1 MMDGVNVTLVTE
13 FILLGIPLTYD
24 FQVLLFLILSICY
37 AITLVG
43 NATIIVVSLSDA
55 QLHTPMYFFLSNLA
69 FLDISFTSAIVPKVL
84 FNLIS
89 GSKTISLYG
98 CLAQSYIYFLLG
110 TTEFLLLAIMS
121 FDRYV
126 AICHPLR
133 YGTIMK
139 PKLCLEMILC
149 SWLGG
154 FMDTIAQTV
163 LTFRLPFC
171 GSNVINHYFCDVA
184 PLLKLACGD
193 TYIIGMLDFILASSL
208 VLGSLFFSLV
218 SYGCI
223 ITAIVKIS
231 SALGRKK
238 TFSTCASHLTVV
250 FIVYGSCIF
259 MCVRPSKNSKVDSTK
274 IVALLNC
281 IVTPLLNPF
290 IYSFRNKTF
299 KDALKRT
306 LKKYRQLPE
315 PNVLHHSK
323 NIGAAKIKLHN

>member
-1 MMDGVNVTLVTE
+1 MWNGGNVSLVTE
-13 FILLGIPLTYD
+13 FILLGIPGSYEL
-24 FQVLLFLILSICY
+24 QVLLFVSLSICY
-37 AITLVG
+37 VVTLVL
-43 NATIIVVSLSDA
+43 NTTIIILSLTDA

-69 FLDISFTSAIVPKVL
+69 FLDITFTSAIVPKVL

-89 GSKTISLYG
+89 GNKRISFHG

-110 TTEFLLLAIMS
+110 TTEFLLLATMS

-133 YGTIMK
+133 YSIIMR
-139 PKLCLEMILC
+139 PKNCLKLIGC
-149 SWLGG
+149 AWLGG
-154 FMDTIAQTV
+154 FMDTIVQTV
-163 LTFRLPFC
+163 LTYRLPFC
-171 GSNVINHYFCDVA
+171 GSNVINHYFCDVE

-193 TYIIGMLDFILASSL
+193 THVIGMLDFALASSL

-223 ITAIVKIS
+223 ISAIAKIS
-231 SALGRKK
+231 SAEGRKR

-274 IVALLNC
+274 IVSLLNC

-299 KDALKRT
+299 KEALKRT
-306 LKKYRQLPE
+306 LRNKTKFSGQMLQPALKKIPL
-315 PNVLHHSK
+315 
-323 NIGAAKIKLHN
+323 

>member
-1 MMDGVNVTLVTE
+1 MDCENNTSVTE
-13 FILLGIPLTYD
+13 FMLLGIPLSYQIQT
-24 FQVLLFLILSICY
+24 VLFVVLALSY
-37 AITLVG
+37 VVSLVG
-43 NATIIVVSLSDA
+43 NTTIVVVCLADG

-69 FLDISFTSAIVPKVL
+69 LLDISFTTAIIPKVL

-89 GSKTISLYG
+89 GSKTISYHG
-98 CLAQSYIYFLLG
+98 CLAQSYVYFLLG

-133 YGTIMK
+133 YGTIMS
-139 PKLCLEMILC
+139 PKLCLLLIVF

-154 FMDTIAQTV
+154 FLDTIAQTV

-184 PLLKLACGD
+184 PLLKLASAD
-193 TYIIGMLDFILASSL
+193 TYTIGMLDVILASSL

-223 ITAIVKIS
+223 ISAIVKMSS
-231 SALGRKK
+231 SAGRKK
-238 TFSTCASHLTVV
+238 TFSTCAAHLTVV

-259 MCVRPSKNSKVDSTK
+259 MCVRPSKNSKIDSTK
-274 IVALLNC
+274 IVALVNSIL
-281 IVTPLLNPF
+281 TPLLNPL
-290 IYSFRNKTF
+290 IYSFRNKSFKNALRRMIETRYAVDNQKGKTF
-299 KDALKRT
+299 TYPD
-306 LKKYRQLPE
+306 
-315 PNVLHHSK
+315 
-323 NIGAAKIKLHN
+323 IKERSG